1 MHKQN
6 QPVKEICFIDDC
18 RIVSGGLDKIIKLLT
33 FNQEGQTVVEPKEF
47 KMTLQC
53 QGMNIDGVIREKI
66 EGRRLQEFIEKAVL
80 T

>member
-1 MHKQN
+1 MIYISTTKWNCQHIPTHQN
-6 QPVKEICFIDDC
+6 PLSKFFF
-18 RIVSGGLDKIIKLLT
+18 IKLLT

-66 EGRRLQEFIEKAVL
+66 ERKRLQEFIEKAVL